1 MSCHPFGIT
10 SDAEQAQHTFGKER
24 TISTHWGYALTILR
38 SEVVISIVSPEKN
51 LGKLL
56 MKNLKLNSTAQSF
69 DSHSEFIILKKNF
82 SSFNANPTPIPSTTT
97 PTGKI

>member
-1 MSCHPFGIT
+1 
-10 SDAEQAQHTFGKER
+10 
-24 TISTHWGYALTILR
+24 
-38 SEVVISIVSPEKN
+38 
-51 LGKLL
+51 

-97 PTGKI
+97 PTGKIWIFPNISLAAEKQKHEIGKWMGKKFKFKTNNFIPSDFDLI